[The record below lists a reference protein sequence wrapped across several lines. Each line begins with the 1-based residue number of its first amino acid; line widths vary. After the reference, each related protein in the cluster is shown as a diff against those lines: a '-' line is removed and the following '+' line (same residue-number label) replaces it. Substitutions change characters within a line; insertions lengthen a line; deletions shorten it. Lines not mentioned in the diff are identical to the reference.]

1 MIIYLDN
8 SSGANMNECIEI
20 YYLGNIHY
28 NVIDNTGDYFRG

>member
-1 MIIYLDN
+1 MILYLNN

-20 YYLGNIHY
+20 YYLGNIRY